1 MRLLRYDEDGELAIV
16 DADDGAIPPY
26 AILSHMWGADA
37 DEVTFADLATGDG
50 KTKCGYEKILFYGP
64 QAQQDGPR
72 YFWVDTCCIDKTGKA
87 ELSHAI
93 RFMFRWYQNAARC
106 CVYLSGVSVR
116 KEIVKKTL
124 ADSAWEAA
132 FGSSR

>member
-1 MRLLRYDEDGELAIV
+1 
-16 DADDGAIPPY
+16 
-26 AILSHMWGADA
+26 MWGADA
-37 DEVTFADLATGDG
+37 DEVTFAGLATGDG
-50 KTKCGYEKILFYGP
+50 KTKRGYEKILFYGP
-64 QAQQDGPR
+64 QAQQDGLR

-106 CVYLSGVSVR
+106 CGYLSGVSVR
-116 KEIVKKTL
+116 KEIIEKL

-132 FGSSR
+132 FGSS